1 MGFGDDERTEEQKQV
16 LVEKW
21 IKKDMRDCNIFISLP
36 SGRVIQSHSFV
47 LYKYSKKY
55 MDIAFPVTRRFSV
68 SGLNEQSVYAVISW
82 MYTQTIQPTDATVW
96 NLMKVAYHFQVD
108 KLEKLLLSYF
118 KSSPQRTILGLNSA
132 SAECIQERPHGGF
145 RPDFTSFQKESFSK
159 ELKDILKIFYDVEPN
174 LDINGISNL
183 NVTSIYALMLVH
195 IDLKTKTRFI
205 FLTIDWIAK
214 TRPSMQTIHG
224 IIQSLQAPI
233 TFKLNYDIRW
243 RMYMFLT
250 KFYSS
255 SSEFYIWMD
264 GTSDFMLAG
273 PSEIR
278 AIPPEVLCYPVQENP
293 HFIVHD
299 VHRDPTNVNAYRTE
313 QKLGESY
320 ERGLICGLY
329 EQRNRAQITYS
340 YNQKGKHKTWGAF
353 NPYWL
358 RDLGASSMYHVEDPD
373 EVNNRLEESEDARQQ
388 RLRTTLDA
396 SMKYFPR
403 RSSSHPLKVQ
413 NFKQCGACKTK
424 SHVCTLPKSVLKKLA
439 EKEKRAAEESS
450 DDSGQA
456 STGSSS
462 DGKPPDSGPP
472 KDNSSGSSSNSEGK
486 GKGPNIIYS
495 DHCTTSNFGTQSI

>member
-1 MGFGDDERTEEQKQV
+1 MGFGDDERTEEQKQE
-16 LVEKW
+16 LIRKW
-21 IKKDMRDCNIFISLP
+21 IKKDMWDCNIFISLP
-36 SGRVIQSHSFV
+36 SGQVIQCHSFV
-47 LYKYSKKY
+47 LYKYSKQY
-55 MDIAFPVTRRFSV
+55 TDIAFPVSRRFSI
-68 SGLNEQSVYAVISW
+68 SGLHEQSVYAVISW
-82 MYTQTIQPTDATVW
+82 MYTQTIQPTNATVW

-108 KLEKLLLSYF
+108 KLENLILSYF
-118 KSSPQRTILGLNSA
+118 KSSSQRTILGLNSA
-132 SAECIQERPHGGF
+132 SAECIEERPNGGF

-159 ELKDILKIFYDVEPN
+159 ELKDILKMFCDVEPN

-278 AIPPEVLCYPVQENP
+278 AILPEVLRYPVQEKP

-299 VHRDPTNVNAYRTE
+299 VHRDPTNVNAYRKE
-313 QKLGESY
+313 LKLGESY

-340 YNQKGKHKTWGAF
+340 HNQKAKHKCWGGF
-353 NPYWL
+353 DLNVL
-358 RDLGASSMYHVEDPD
+358 RDLGASKMYHVEDPD
-373 EVNNRLEESEDARQQ
+373 EVNNRLEESDAARKE
-388 RLRTTLDA
+388 RLKTRLDA

-403 RSSSHPLKVQ
+403 RSSSQPRKVQ
-413 NFKQCGACKTK
+413 NFEQCGTCKTK

-439 EKEKRAAEESS
+439 EKAKRAAEESS
-450 DDSGQA
+450 DDSGQG

-472 KDNSSGSSSNSEGK
+472 KNNSSGYSSNSEGK
-486 GKGPNIIYS
+486 GKWPNNVHS
-495 DHCTTSNFGTQSI
+495 DHLYN